1 MSIYWVHAGTAPR
14 MKKAYQDFTKK
25 TKIDRWDSQDPKV
38 DKLQLVKNRFEEEA
52 SGKWIL
58 VIDNADDIDLLYGGG
73 NCEGDRSSNRLAD
86 YFPRSPNGILLTTR
100 NKKIAKKFT
109 TSCNILHVTAL
120 TVAES
125 KSLLAAK
132 LGGSD
137 SDIHSRAELA
147 NVLEKSPTGSRPGG
161 CLYISKIFISHG
173 ISKTV

>member
-1 MSIYWVHAGTAPR
+1 ME
-14 MKKAYQDFTKK
+14 KAYQDITKK
-25 TKIDRWDSQDPKV
+25 TKVDRWDSQNPKV
-38 DKLQLVKNRFEEEA
+38 DKLQLVKNWFEEEA
-52 SGKWIL
+52 SGKLIL

-73 NCEGDRSSNRLAD
+73 NYEGNRSSNRLAD
-86 YFPRSPNGILLTTR
+86 YFPRSPNGSILLTTR
-100 NKKIAKKFT
+100 NKKIAIFLIT
-109 TSCNILHVTAL
+109 TSCNVLHVTAL

-137 SDIHSRAELA
+137 SDTHSRAGLA

-161 CLYISKIFISHG
+161 CLYFSRIFFSHG